1 MTTARANSTL
11 TQADVPGPDARWRVI
26 EVFALTFDG
35 YRAFG
40 NALGPL
46 AQRHREAQ
54 TVPTTLDELRAVVRA
69 SFPIETYEPSA
80 QDRARWDD
88 AYGRYLGI
96 LEKAKV
102 L

>member
-54 TVPTTLDELRAVVRA
+54 TVPTTLDELRGCLFLEQRSWRHAQSTPDAKAMRHIHALLDGIRA
-69 SFPIETYEPSA
+69 A
-80 QDRARWDD
+80 
-88 AYGRYLGI
+88 L
-96 LEKAKV
+96 
-102 L
+102 